1 MTLDAYR
8 DTFRFAARYWLLSP
22 SLFGLMMVARI
33 ASNLV
38 DIFVPLASG
47 ALVDT
52 LASGGGDLTTAL
64 RALAHLIGLV
74 VAFHALRTIVAWA
87 IIYVSSRAMEA
98 LVRDAFARVQR
109 FSSDWHANSFA
120 GATVRKI
127 TRGMWSFDQLSDTL
141 LFGIFPAAV
150 VVIGVT
156 TLLVSRWP
164 LLGGVVAIG
173 IAVYLSISVS
183 LLIYWIAP
191 AGQAQQRLDS
201 ALGARL
207 ADSLAGNQVVK
218 DFAAETRED
227 ASLAGLTREWRQA
240 ARLNWNR
247 DNTTGFFQSLT
258 LIAMQAALLGTGLIL
273 WSRGSFSTGDV
284 VSVIGFQGLLNAYLR
299 DFGQH
304 VRNVQ
309 KAVNEMEDVVGFDV
323 RAPDIVEAP
332 NARSLRVTAGEIV
345 FEDVSFTYPNSQRPL
360 YQKLKLTIGSGE
372 RVGLVGASGAGKTTL
387 VKLLQRYYDIDGG
400 RILVDGQD
408 IALVTLA
415 SLRRAI
421 GVVAQEPM
429 LFHRPLGENIAFG
442 RPEANP
448 SEIKQAAR
456 RAHADVFIDRLSGA
470 TARWW
475 ASAASSSPAANV
487 SGSPSPAP
495 SSPIRRSSCWT
506 KPRRRSIPCRNII
519 SAPRSRNSRMDARPW
534 SWRIAFPRCG
544 GLIASS
550 SSRTAASSRTG
561 RTRNSCASRTASI
574 GGYSRRKRAPPTSS
588 TNGSTPSIEQARSST
603 KRNNADPAAARRPC
617 SAKMRRRL
625 RVVRGI
631 GVVFRHFCDHA
642 AADERQ

>member
-1 MTLDAYR
+1 MTFNSYR
-8 DTFRFAARYWLLSP
+8 DTFLFAARYWLLSP
-22 SLFGLMMVARI
+22 RLFSIMIVARI
-33 ASNLV
+33 SSNLV

-52 LASGGGDLTTAL
+52 LASGSGDLTAAL

-87 IIYVSSRAMEA
+87 LIYVSSRAMEA

-150 VVIGVT
+150 VVIGAT
-156 TLLVSRWP
+156 ALLATRWP

-173 IAVYLSISVS
+173 IAIYLSISVS
-183 LLIYWIAP
+183 LSIYWIAP

-207 ADSLAGNQVVK
+207 ADSLAGNQVAK

-227 ASLAGLTREWRQA
+227 ASFAGLTREWRQA

-247 DNTTGFFQSLT
+247 DNATGFFQSLT
-258 LIAMQAALLGTGLIL
+258 LIAMQAALLGSGLIL

-309 KAVNEMEDVVGFDV
+309 KAVNEMEDVVGFDA
-323 RAPDIVEAP
+323 RAPDILEAP
-332 NARSLRVTAGEIV
+332 NARLLRVAAGEVV
-345 FEDVSFTYPNSQRPL
+345 FDDVSFTYPKSQRPL
-360 YQKLKLTIGSGE
+360 YEKLKLTIRAGE

-387 VKLLQRYYDIDGG
+387 VKLLQRYYDLDAG

-421 GVVAQEPM
+421 GVVAQDPM

-442 RPEANP
+442 RPEAKL
-448 SEIKQAAR
+448 SEIKEAAR
-456 RAHADVFIDRLSGA
+456 RAHADVFIDRLSGGYGTLVGERGVKLSGGERQRVA
-470 TARWW
+470 IAR
-475 ASAASSSPAANV
+475 AILA
-487 SGSPSPAP
+487 
-495 SSPIRRSSCWT
+495 SSPILVLDEATSSLDSVSEHYIRAAIEELSHGRTTLVVAHRLSTVRQLDRILVFAHGRIIEDGPHSELLRLPNGVYRRLFET
-506 KPRRRSIPCRNII
+506 QAGAADTI
-519 SAPRSRNSRMDARPW
+519 DE
-534 SWRIAFPRCG
+534 RIEA
-544 GLIASS
+544 LA
-550 SSRTAASSRTG
+550 RTG
-561 RTRNSCASRTASI
+561 E
-574 GGYSRRKRAPPTSS
+574 
-588 TNGSTPSIEQARSST
+588 IEEETQ
-603 KRNNADPAAARRPC
+603 
-617 SAKMRRRL
+617 
-625 RVVRGI
+625 
-631 GVVFRHFCDHA
+631 
-642 AADERQ
+642 

>member
-22 SLFGLMMVARI
+22 RLFGLMIVARI

-52 LASGGGDLTTAL
+52 LASGSGDLTAAL

-87 IIYVSSRAMEA
+87 LIYVSSRAMEA
-98 LVRDAFARVQR
+98 LARDAFACVQR

-150 VVIGVT
+150 VVIGAT
-156 TLLVSRWP
+156 TLLASRWP
-164 LLGGVVAIG
+164 VLGGVVAIG
-173 IAVYLSISVS
+173 IALYLAISVS
-183 LLIYWIAP
+183 LSIYWIAP

-227 ASLAGLTREWRQA
+227 ASFAGLTREWRQA

-258 LIAMQAALLGTGLIL
+258 LIAMQAALLGSGLIL
-273 WSRGSFSTGDV
+273 WSRGGFSTGDV

-332 NARSLRVTAGEIV
+332 NARSLRVVAGEIV

-360 YQKLKLTIGSGE
+360 YQKLKLTIRAGE

-387 VKLLQRYYDIDGG
+387 VKLLQRYYDIDAG

-408 IALVTLA
+408 IAMVTLA

-421 GVVAQEPM
+421 GVVAQDPM

-442 RPEANP
+442 RPEAKP
-448 SEIKQAAR
+448 SEIKRAAR
-456 RAHADVFIDRLSGA
+456 RAHADVFIDQLAGGYRTLVGERGVKLSGGERQRVAIARAILANSPILVLDEATSSLDSVSESYIRAAIEELSHGRTTLVVAHRLSTVRQLDRILVFAHGRIIEDGPHSELLRLPNGVYRRLFETQAGA
-470 TARWW
+470 AD
-475 ASAASSSPAANV
+475 
-487 SGSPSPAP
+487 
-495 SSPIRRSSCWT
+495 
-506 KPRRRSIPCRNII
+506 II
-519 SAPRSRNSRMDARPW
+519 DERIDA
-534 SWRIAFPRCG
+534 
-544 GLIASS
+544 LD
-550 SSRTAASSRTG
+550 RTG
-561 RTRNSCASRTASI
+561 EVEQETR
-574 GGYSRRKRAPPTSS
+574 
-588 TNGSTPSIEQARSST
+588 
-603 KRNNADPAAARRPC
+603 
-617 SAKMRRRL
+617 
-625 RVVRGI
+625 
-631 GVVFRHFCDHA
+631 
-642 AADERQ
+642 

>member
-183 LLIYWIAP
+183 LSIYWIAP

-207 ADSLAGNQVVK
+207 ADSIAGNQVVK

-456 RAHADVFIDRLSGA
+456 RAHADVFIDRLSGGYGTLVGERGVKLSGGERQRVA
-470 TARWW
+470 IAR
-475 ASAASSSPAANV
+475 AILAN
-487 SGSPSPAP
+487 
-495 SSPIRRSSCWT
+495 SPILVLDEATSSLDSVSEYYIRAAIEELSHGRTTLVVAHRLSTVRRLDRILVFAHGRIIEDGPHT
-506 KPRRRSIPCRNII
+506 ELLRLPNGVYRRLFETQAGAADII
-519 SAPRSRNSRMDARPW
+519 DERIDA
-534 SWRIAFPRCG
+534 
-544 GLIASS
+544 LD
-550 SSRTAASSRTG
+550 RTG
-561 RTRNSCASRTASI
+561 EVEHET
-574 GGYSRRKRAPPTSS
+574 
-588 TNGSTPSIEQARSST
+588 Q
-603 KRNNADPAAARRPC
+603 
-617 SAKMRRRL
+617 
-625 RVVRGI
+625 
-631 GVVFRHFCDHA
+631 
-642 AADERQ
+642 

>member
-8 DTFRFAARYWLLSP
+8 NTFRFATRYWLLSP
-22 SLFGLMMVARI
+22 RLFSLMIVTRI
-33 ASNLV
+33 GSNLV

-52 LASGGGDLTTAL
+52 LASSGGDLTVAL

-87 IIYVSSRAMEA
+87 LIYVSSRAMEA

-120 GATVRKI
+120 RATVRKI

-141 LFGIFPAAV
+141 LFGVFPAAV
-150 VVIGVT
+150 VVIGAT

-173 IAVYLSISVS
+173 IAVYLMISVS
-183 LLIYWIAP
+183 LSVYWISP
-191 AGQAQQRLDS
+191 AGKAQQRLNS

-227 ASLAGLTREWRQA
+227 VSFAVLTREWRQA
-240 ARLNWNR
+240 ARLNWTR
-247 DNTTGFFQSLT
+247 DNTTGFLQSLT
-258 LIAMQAALLGTGLIL
+258 LIAMQAALLGSGLIL

-309 KAVNEMEDVVGFDV
+309 KAVNEMEDVVDFDG
-323 RAPDIVEAP
+323 RAPDIIEAQ
-332 NARSLRVTAGEIV
+332 NARSLCVSAGEIV
-345 FEDVSFTYPNSQRPL
+345 FEDVSFTYPKSQSRL
-360 YQKLKLTIGSGE
+360 YEKLRLTIRAGE

-387 VKLLQRYYDIDGG
+387 VKLLQRYYDLDAG

-421 GVVAQEPM
+421 GVVAQDPM

-442 RPEANP
+442 RPEAKA
-448 SEIKQAAR
+448 SEIRQAAQR
-456 RAHADVFIDRLSGA
+456 SHADVFIDRLTGGYDTLVGERGVKLSGGERQRVA
-470 TARWW
+470 IAR
-475 ASAASSSPAANV
+475 AILAN
-487 SGSPSPAP
+487 
-495 SSPIRRSSCWT
+495 SPILVLDEATSSLDSVSEFYIRAAIEELSHGRTTLVVAHRLSTVRQLDRILVFAHGRIIEDGPHTELLRLPNGVYRRLFET
-506 KPRRRSIPCRNII
+506 QAGAADII
-519 SAPRSRNSRMDARPW
+519 DD
-534 SWRIAFPRCG
+534 RIEA
-544 GLIASS
+544 LD
-550 SSRTAASSRTG
+550 RTG
-561 RTRNSCASRTASI
+561 
-574 GGYSRRKRAPPTSS
+574 
-588 TNGSTPSIEQARSST
+588 E
-603 KRNNADPAAARRPC
+603 
-617 SAKMRRRL
+617 
-625 RVVRGI
+625 V
-631 GVVFRHFCDHA
+631 
-642 AADERQ
+642 ERETQ

>member
-1 MTLDAYR
+1 MTLDSYQN
-8 DTFRFAARYWLLSP
+8 TFRFAARYWLLSP
-22 SLFGLMMVARI
+22 RLFGVMVVARI

-47 ALVDT
+47 ALVDA
-52 LASGGGDLTTAL
+52 LASGSGDLSGAL

-87 IIYVSSRAMEA
+87 LIYVSSRAMEA

-150 VVIGVT
+150 VVIGAT
-156 TLLVSRWP
+156 TLLASRWP

-173 IAVYLSISVS
+173 IAIYLSISVS
-183 LLIYWIAP
+183 LSIYWIAP
-191 AGQAQQRLDS
+191 AGQAHQRLDS

-227 ASLAGLTREWRQA
+227 VSLARLTRQWRQA

-247 DNTTGFFQSLT
+247 DNVTGFLQSLT
-258 LIAMQAALLGTGLIL
+258 LIAMQAALLGSGLTL

-284 VSVIGFQGLLNAYLR
+284 VSVLGFQGLLNAYLR

-304 VRNVQ
+304 ARNVQ

-323 RAPDIVEAP
+323 RSPDIIEAQK
-332 NARSLRVTAGEIV
+332 ARSLRVAAGEIV
-345 FEDVSFTYPNSQRPL
+345 FEDVSFTYPKSQRRL
-360 YQKLKLTIGSGE
+360 YENLNLTIRAGE

-387 VKLLQRYYDIDGG
+387 VKLLQRYYDLDSG

-408 IALVTLA
+408 ISLVTLA

-421 GVVAQEPM
+421 GVVAQDPM

-442 RPEANP
+442 RPEGRP
-448 SEIKQAAR
+448 SEIEQAAR
-456 RAHADVFIDRLSGA
+456 RAHADVFIERLSGGYGTLVGERGVKLSGGERQRVA
-470 TARWW
+470 IAR
-475 ASAASSSPAANV
+475 AILAN
-487 SGSPSPAP
+487 
-495 SSPIRRSSCWT
+495 SPILVLDEATSSLDSVSEHYIRSAIEELSH
-506 KPRRRSIPCRNII
+506 
-519 SAPRSRNSRMDARPW
+519 
-534 SWRIAFPRCG
+534 
-544 GLIASS
+544 
-550 SSRTAASSRTG
+550 G
-561 RTRNSCASRTASI
+561 RTTLVVAHRL
-574 GGYSRRKRAPPTSS
+574 S
-588 TNGSTPSIEQARSST
+588 TVRQLDRILVFAHGRIIEDGPHAELLRLPNGVY
-603 KRNNADPAAARRPC
+603 
-617 SAKMRRRL
+617 RRL
-625 RVVRGI
+625 FDTQAGAADIIYERI
-631 GVVFRHFCDHA
+631 GVLDQTVDV
-642 AADERQ
+642 E

>member
-22 SLFGLMMVARI
+22 RLFGLMMVARI

-52 LASGGGDLTTAL
+52 LASGGGDLTAAL

-74 VAFHALRTIVAWA
+74 VAFHALRTFVAWA

-150 VVIGVT
+150 VVIGAT

-173 IAVYLSISVS
+173 IAIYLSISVS
-183 LLIYWIAP
+183 LSIYWIAP

-218 DFAAETRED
+218 DFAAKTRED

-240 ARLNWNR
+240 ARRNWNR

-273 WSRGSFSTGDV
+273 WSRGGFSTGDV

-332 NARSLRVTAGEIV
+332 NARSLRVTAGEII

-360 YQKLKLTIGSGE
+360 YEKLNLTIGAGE

-456 RAHADVFIDRLSGA
+456 RAHADVFIDRLSGGYGTLVGERGVKLSGGERQRVA
-470 TARWW
+470 IAR
-475 ASAASSSPAANV
+475 AILAN
-487 SGSPSPAP
+487 
-495 SSPIRRSSCWT
+495 SPILVLDEATSSLDSVSEYYIRAAIEELSHGRTTLVVAHRLSTVRRLDRILVFAHGRIIEDGPHT
-506 KPRRRSIPCRNII
+506 ELLRLQNGVYRRLFETQAGAADII
-519 SAPRSRNSRMDARPW
+519 DERIDA
-534 SWRIAFPRCG
+534 
-544 GLIASS
+544 LD
-550 SSRTAASSRTG
+550 RTG
-561 RTRNSCASRTASI
+561 EVEHET
-574 GGYSRRKRAPPTSS
+574 
-588 TNGSTPSIEQARSST
+588 Q
-603 KRNNADPAAARRPC
+603 
-617 SAKMRRRL
+617 
-625 RVVRGI
+625 
-631 GVVFRHFCDHA
+631 
-642 AADERQ
+642 

>member
-22 SLFGLMMVARI
+22 RLFGLMIVARI

-52 LASGGGDLTTAL
+52 LASGGGDPTAAL

-74 VAFHALRTIVAWA
+74 VAFHALRTFVAWA
-87 IIYVSSRAMEA
+87 LIYVSSRAMEA

-127 TRGMWSFDQLSDTL
+127 TRGMWSFDQLGDTL

-150 VVIGVT
+150 VVIGAT

-183 LLIYWIAP
+183 LSIYWIAP

-207 ADSLAGNQVVK
+207 ADALAGNQVVK
-218 DFAAETRED
+218 DFAAEARED
-227 ASLAGLTREWRQA
+227 ASFVGLTREWRQA
-240 ARLNWNR
+240 ARLNWTR
-247 DNTTGFFQSLT
+247 DNTTGFLQSLT
-258 LIAMQAALLGTGLIL
+258 LIAMQAALLGSGLIL
-273 WSRGSFSTGDV
+273 WSRGSLSTGDV
-284 VSVIGFQGLLNAYLR
+284 VSVIGFQGLLHAYLR

-323 RAPDIVEAP
+323 RAPDIIEAP
-332 NARSLRVTAGEIV
+332 NARSLRVSAGEIV
-345 FEDVSFTYPNSQRPL
+345 FEDVSFAYPMSRRPL
-360 YQKLKLTIGSGE
+360 YQKLKLTIRAGE

-387 VKLLQRYYDIDGG
+387 VKLLQRYYDLDAG

-421 GVVAQEPM
+421 GVVAQDPM

-442 RPEANP
+442 RPEAMP
-448 SEIKQAAR
+448 SEIRQAAR
-456 RAHADVFIDRLSGA
+456 RAHANVFIDRLSGGYGTLVGERGVKLSGGERQRVA
-470 TARWW
+470 IAR
-475 ASAASSSPAANV
+475 AILAN
-487 SGSPSPAP
+487 
-495 SSPIRRSSCWT
+495 SPILVLDEATSSLDSVSEHYIRAAIEELSHGRTTLIVAHRLSTVRQLDRILVFAHGRIIEDGTHTELLRLPNGVYRRLFET
-506 KPRRRSIPCRNII
+506 QAGDADII
-519 SAPRSRNSRMDARPW
+519 DERIDA
-534 SWRIAFPRCG
+534 
-544 GLIASS
+544 LD
-550 SSRTAASSRTG
+550 RTAEV
-561 RTRNSCASRTASI
+561 
-574 GGYSRRKRAPPTSS
+574 
-588 TNGSTPSIEQARSST
+588 EQET
-603 KRNNADPAAARRPC
+603 
-617 SAKMRRRL
+617 
-625 RVVRGI
+625 
-631 GVVFRHFCDHA
+631 
-642 AADERQ
+642 Q

>member
-1 MTLDAYR
+1 MIGSSRFAMKFNSYR
-8 DTFRFAARYWLLSP
+8 DTFLFAARYWLLSP
-22 SLFGLMMVARI
+22 RLFSLMIVARI

-52 LASGGGDLTTAL
+52 LASGAGDLNAAL

-87 IIYVSSRAMEA
+87 LIYVSSRAMEA

-109 FSSDWHANSFA
+109 FSSDWHANSSA

-150 VVIGVT
+150 VVIGAT

-173 IAVYLSISVS
+173 IAIYLSISVS
-183 LLIYWIAP
+183 LSIYWIAP
-191 AGQAQQRLDS
+191 AGQAQQLLDS

-207 ADSLAGNQVVK
+207 ADSLTGNQVVK
-218 DFAAETRED
+218 DFAAEGRED
-227 ASLAGLTREWRQA
+227 AAFAGLTREWRQA

-247 DNTTGFFQSLT
+247 DNATGFLQSLT
-258 LIAMQAALLGTGLIL
+258 LIAMQAALLGSGLFL
-273 WSRGSFSTGDV
+273 WSRGGLSTGDV

-309 KAVNEMEDVVGFDV
+309 KAVNEMEDVVGFDS

-332 NARSLRVTAGEIV
+332 NARSLRVAAGKIV
-345 FEDVSFTYPNSQRPL
+345 FAEVSFSYPTSQRPL
-360 YQKLKLTIGSGE
+360 YEKLNLTIRAGE

-387 VKLLQRYYDIDGG
+387 VKLLQRYYDLDSG

-408 IALVTLA
+408 IAHVTLA

-442 RPEANP
+442 RPEGRP
-448 SEIKQAAR
+448 SEIEQAAR
-456 RAHADVFIDRLSGA
+456 RAHADVFIDRLSGGYGTLVGERGVKLSGGERQRVA
-470 TARWW
+470 IAR
-475 ASAASSSPAANV
+475 AILAN
-487 SGSPSPAP
+487 
-495 SSPIRRSSCWT
+495 SPILVLDEATSSLDSVSEHHI
-506 KPRRRSIPCRNII
+506 R
-519 SAPRSRNSRMDARPW
+519 
-534 SWRIAFPRCG
+534 
-544 GLIASS
+544 
-550 SSRTAASSRTG
+550 AAIEELSYG
-561 RTRNSCASRTASI
+561 RTTLVVAHRL
-574 GGYSRRKRAPPTSS
+574 S
-588 TNGSTPSIEQARSST
+588 TVRQLDRILVFAHGRIIEDGPHKELLSLQNGIY
-603 KRNNADPAAARRPC
+603 
-617 SAKMRRRL
+617 RRL
-625 RVVRGI
+625 FETQA
-631 GVVFRHFCDHA
+631 GVADTI
-642 AADERQ
+642 DERIEALTQTGETEEETQ